1 MVQYFTHLVENYG
14 YFAVILLVM
23 AEGFG
28 IPVPGETAVVTAAA
42 FAGQGSL
49 SLAGVAMAATLGTV
63 LGGSGGY
70 WLGRKGGRSFLL
82 RWGHL
87 VRLDSRKL
95 AKAERYFTE
104 HAVKTVFFARFIA
117 LLRILGS
124 LMAGVSHMSFVQFSA
139 ANLAGGLLWSVVFS
153 ALGYLFG
160 QNLHRLE
167 HNLGLA
173 TLVVSAVVLVA
184 VVVVVRRRREAA
196 DRA

>member
-28 IPVPGETAVVTAAA
+28 IPLPGETAVVTAAA
-42 FAGQGSL
+42 FAGRGSL

-70 WLGRKGGRSFLL
+70 WMGRKGGRALVL
-82 RWGHL
+82 RWGHI
-87 VRLDSRKL
+87 VRLDERKL
-95 AKAERYFTE
+95 VKAEKYFSE
-104 HAVKTVFFARFIA
+104 HGVKTVFFARFIA

-124 LMAGVSHMSFVQFSA
+124 LMAGVSHMPFVRFSA
-139 ANLAGGLLWSVVFS
+139 VNLAGGLLWSVVFS

-160 QNLHRLE
+160 RNLHRLE
-167 HNLGLA
+167 HDLGLA
-173 TLVVSAVVLVA
+173 TLAISIAVVIA
-184 VVVVVRRRREAA
+184 IVVVVRRRR
-196 DRA
+196 R